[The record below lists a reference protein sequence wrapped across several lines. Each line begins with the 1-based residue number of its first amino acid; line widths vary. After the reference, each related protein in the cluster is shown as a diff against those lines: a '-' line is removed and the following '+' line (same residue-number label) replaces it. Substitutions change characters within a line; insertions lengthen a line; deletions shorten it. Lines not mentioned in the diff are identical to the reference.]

1 MCHLRRF
8 ATLAG
13 LCLALLSLT
22 ACLTRRRLITRQG
35 AKPDR
40 TLATASKEQL
50 LKRVSD
56 LYASTQ
62 SFNATVDLTPAVGSV
77 YKGEITEYKDVRA
90 YILFRAP
97 DSIRIIGQYPVIRGT
112 AFDMTS
118 SGPLFRLYIPSKN
131 RFIEGREDSP
141 LSKTNQL
148 ENLRPEAF
156 LNAMLIRPPDPKTE
170 LPALEDFT
178 DESNAFYILHIVG
191 KNPDDSL
198 MIKRNIWFDRLSL
211 RIVRQEAFDAAGSI
225 LSDTRYSDWQSYGG
239 IPFPAGI
246 DINRPRD
253 GYGVVVRVVKI
264 EMNPKLTDDKFTLE
278 QPEGSQ
284 LEVLGAAKSDK
295 K

>member
-8 ATLAG
+8 AAFAG
-13 LCLALLSLT
+13 VCLALLSLT
-22 ACLTRRRLITRQG
+22 ACVSRRRLITRQG

-40 TLATASKEQL
+40 TLATASREQL
-50 LKRVSD
+50 LKRIVD
-56 LYASTQ
+56 LYSSTR

-97 DSIRIIGQYPVIRGT
+97 DSIRIVGLYPVVRSK

-118 SGPLFRLYIPSKN
+118 IGPLFRLYIPSRN

-156 LNAMLIRPPDPKTE
+156 LNAMLIRPPDTTGE

-178 DESNAFYILHIVG
+178 DETNAFYILHIIR
-191 KNPDDSL
+191 KNADESL
-198 MIKRNIWFDRLSL
+198 TMKRNIWFDRLSL
-211 RIVRQEAFDAAGSI
+211 RIVRQEAFDEAGSI

-239 IPFPAGI
+239 VPFPASI
-246 DINRPRD
+246 DINRPKD
-253 GYGVVVRVVKI
+253 GYGVVMRVVKI
-264 EMNPKLTDDKFTLE
+264 EMNPSLGDDKFTLE

-284 LEVLGAAKSDK
+284 LEVLGAPKAEK